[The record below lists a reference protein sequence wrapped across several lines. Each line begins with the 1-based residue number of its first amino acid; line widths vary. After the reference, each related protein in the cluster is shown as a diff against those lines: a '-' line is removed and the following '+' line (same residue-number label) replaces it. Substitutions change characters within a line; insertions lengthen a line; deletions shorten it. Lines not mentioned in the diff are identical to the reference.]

1 LSGDVEMA
9 KPDAEIYLLA
19 ASRLGVE
26 PEDFVFVDDLE
37 INVRAAVAV
46 GMVGVHHVGSE
57 STIEELSI
65 LFDLGEGED
74 TKPW

>member
-1 LSGDVEMA
+1 
-9 KPDAEIYLLA
+9 
-19 ASRLGVE
+19 
-26 PEDFVFVDDLE
+26 
-37 INVRAAVAV
+37 VAV

-65 LFDLGEGED
+65 LFDLGEGGD